1 MKIKNISLVCLIA
14 LTAVSCR
21 YNGAAT
27 ASGFFEAEEVT
38 VSSEADGRLLEFN
51 IAEGD
56 VIAVGQSV
64 GAVDSTVLFLNRLQ
78 LIKSGQSVQSNRPDV
93 ELQIK
98 ALEAQLA
105 YQESEQ
111 QRIKRLVDAS
121 AVPAK
126 QLDDIKASINMLK
139 HQINAQKSMLEGSV
153 GSIDAQS
160 SAIDIQIALLDDRI
174 SKCRLTA
181 PVGGTVLTTYVHQG
195 EFTSTG
201 RPLYKVANLDD
212 MFLRAYITSDQLAS
226 VKLGQVVAVK
236 AIFGHEQRNYTGRV
250 SWIAS
255 KSEFTPKNIP
265 TESERADMVYAVK
278 IAVQNDG
285 YIKIGTFGQVN
296 F

>member
-1 MKIKNISLVCLIA
+1 MKTNHIFLVVPA
-14 LTAVSCR
+14 LLFTVSCND
-21 YNGAAT
+21 NGAGT

-38 VSSEADGRLLEFN
+38 VSSEADGRLLKFN
-51 IAEGD
+51 ISQGD
-56 VIAVGQSV
+56 VINVGQSV
-64 GAVDSTVLFLNRLQ
+64 GAVDSTALFLNRLQ

-111 QRIKRLVDAS
+111 QRIRRLVEAS

-139 HQINAQKSMLEGSV
+139 HQINAQKSVLEGSV

-201 RPLYKVANLDD
+201 RPLYKVANLDE
-212 MFLRAYITSDQLAS
+212 MSLRAYITSDQLAGIR
-226 VKLGQVVAVK
+226 LGQAVAVK
-236 AIFGHEQRNYTGRV
+236 AVFGHEQRDYTGKV
-250 SWIAS
+250 TWISS

-265 TESERADMVYAVK
+265 TDSERADMVYAIK

-285 YIKIGTFGQVN
+285 FIKIGTFGQVK